1 MGDDGDEA
9 NSTLHVFS
17 TLNFAKCFH
26 VHYLILLSIELWGLE
41 TNYHLFMDEES

>member
-26 VHYLILLSIELWGLE
+26 VHYLILLSIEL
-41 TNYHLFMDEES
+41 